1 MRVGASLSS
10 RERRVVKVG
19 VTVVALALGVGRVVP
34 GWVAWVTAERERAA
48 HAAERLDEAREAVG
62 NLESARDTLGARN
75 ERYLA
80 LAPVLIG
87 GPSAASAGASLAVLI
102 SGNAAAAGLELGT
115 LRVTTDTARETVFA
129 RISVRGDARGDIRG
143 ATAMLLALER
153 GPVLLSVRQLSISQ
167 LDVGAPA
174 DRAESLR
181 LELVIEGLTV
191 DRDAVQRL
199 AGTARAAGADSLQRA
214 PR

>member
-1 MRVGASLSS
+1 MRVASLSP

-19 VTVVALALGVGRVVP
+19 VTVVALALVVGRVVP
-34 GWVAWVTAERERAA
+34 AWIAWVGAERERAA
-48 HAAERLDEAREAVG
+48 HATERLDEAREAVR
-62 NLESARDTLGARN
+62 NLDSARDTLRARN

-80 LAPVLIG
+80 LAPVLVG
-87 GPSAASAGASLAVLI
+87 GPSAASAGASLAVLV

-129 RISVRGDARGDIRG
+129 RIAVRGDARGDIRG

-167 LDVGAPA
+167 LDVGAPS

-181 LELVIEGLTV
+181 LELVIEGLTI

-199 AGTARAAGADSLQRA
+199 AVAARGVGIDSVRGAAR
-214 PR
+214 